1 MVQLT
6 LLQLSLGVGGKPL
19 AFAPHIWKTLLDLRT
34 LEVEYREE
42 FVVSAQLEKE
52 LPERFGLEK
61 VTIPA
66 SSCLFQMILLYNL
79 PSLHFMEIAM

>member
-19 AFAPHIWKTLLDLRT
+19 AFAPHIWKTLLDLRM
-34 LEVEYREE
+34 LGVEYKEE

-52 LPERFGLEK
+52 LPERFGLPK

-66 SSCLFQMILLYNL
+66 SNTNAHPLPTYNKLTSRNLL
-79 PSLHFMEIAM
+79 

>member
-1 MVQLT
+1 MVKMT

-34 LEVEYREE
+34 LGIRYEEE

-66 SSCLFQMILLYNL
+66 SRVLLVSHMKNSNL
-79 PSLHFMEIAM
+79 RTFR

>member
-6 LLQLSLGVGGKPL
+6 LLQLSLGIGGKPL
-19 AFAPHIWKTLLDLRT
+19 AFAPHIWKTLLDLRI
-34 LEVEYREE
+34 LGVEYKEE

-52 LPERFGLEK
+52 LPERFGLSK

-66 SSCLFQMILLYNL
+66 STYLLQPHVSIL
-79 PSLHFMEIAM
+79 